1 MHDCS
6 RSLGTGRRPAL
17 LAIAAALGLLAA
29 VACGGDAVDDASSVD
44 DGASRTSGA
53 APTTDAAP
61 EPSVAVGHAVGQ
73 RAPDFTVE
81 TIGGEAFTLSEATG
95 AGSPVL
101 LYFFTTW

>member
-1 MHDCS
+1 MHDCP

-29 VACGGDAVDDASSVD
+29 VACSGDAADYASVD
-44 DGASRTSGA
+44 DGAAQTSAA
-53 APTTDAAP
+53 APTADAAP

-81 TIGGEAFTLSEATG
+81 TVGGESFSLSEATG